1 VAADPNVACG
11 HCDQCQLGATN
22 LCRNL
27 VPIGVSSNGAVAELV
42 SVPASVVFALPAG
55 IDWATGALIEPLACV
70 LHALDRVGPVAG
82 QRVLIYGAGS
92 IGLLAAALLRA
103 RGVLSIDVIEPSPVR
118 REAALEFGTDNAYA
132 PGERPT
138 ERDVDLV
145 IEASGHPSAVKD
157 ALGKL
162 AERGTLLQM
171 GVVSPT
177 ASIDLF
183 PYDLFDR
190 ELSII
195 GSQSL
200 ANSYPDAV
208 EAITDLPDLAS
219 RMVTHSFGLADYAE
233 ALQAASSET
242 ARKVHILPQR

>member
-1 VAADPNVACG
+1 
-11 HCDQCQLGATN
+11 
-22 LCRNL
+22 
-27 VPIGVSSNGAVAELV
+27 
-42 SVPASVVFALPAG
+42 
-55 IDWATGALIEPLACV
+55 
-70 LHALDRVGPVAG
+70 
-82 QRVLIYGAGS
+82 
-92 IGLLAAALLRA
+92 
-103 RGVLSIDVIEPSPVR
+103 VR
-118 REAALEFGTDNAYA
+118 REAALEFGTDNVYA